1 MGERVRIGYRLK
13 MSLKGVNGS
22 VTIGVGVTLMSN
34 QWHTNLN
41 MLHRIWSILLIYLCI
56 LL

>member
-41 MLHRIWSILLIYLCI
+41 MLHLIWSILLIYLCI